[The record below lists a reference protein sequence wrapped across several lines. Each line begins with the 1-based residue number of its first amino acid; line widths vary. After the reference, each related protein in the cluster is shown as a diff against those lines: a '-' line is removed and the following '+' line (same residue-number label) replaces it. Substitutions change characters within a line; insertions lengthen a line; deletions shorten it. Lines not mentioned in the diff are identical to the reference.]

1 MSISFSIVLKTK
13 CFSSS
18 PKGAPHDWCR
28 RASVNE
34 NIWNSKPGQARR
46 SNTVPEC
53 VYWLQRVAH
62 LGCRLLAS
70 ILFITQHG
78 KVVVFICDLWS
89 FEPMSAH
96 LRCTLASSCCW
107 FAWTL
112 WIPGVDSLKLL
123 ALIDCTS
130 QSHFPLLPASDSF
143 DMATSAPL
151 LGAEKKGGHSKA
163 SIFYGA
169 DEYLED
175 VPYRAQWSFVNLNM
189 FDEAAKLGH
198 SPSSPW
204 IVLGFEKLFV
214 LQSFSARFVH
224 GVCSRDCLYI
234 GTKQTRT
241 FFLRTGTPRPMQ
253 YKSL

>member
-1 MSISFSIVLKTK
+1 MFKNQDPRNCQFQFLLYWKP

-18 PKGAPHDWCR
+18 PKGAPHGWCR
-28 RASVNE
+28 RASVKE
-34 NIWNSKPGQARR
+34 ISREYLKFKAWTSATFQQCAW
-46 SNTVPEC
+46 V
-53 VYWLQRVAH
+53 
-62 LGCRLLAS
+62 RLLIAARGTLGLPPSS
-70 ILFITQHG
+70 IHFVHYPTGRCIN
-78 KVVVFICDLWS
+78 LWS
-89 FEPMSAH
+89 FEPTSAH

-175 VPYRAQWSFVNLNM
+175 VPCRAHWCFVNLDM

-198 SPSSPW
+198 SPSIIALNSLRFRE
-204 IVLGFEKLFV
+204 IVCERSLWEL
-214 LQSFSARFVH
+214 RF
-224 GVCSRDCLYI
+224 CC
-234 GTKQTRT
+234 
-241 FFLRTGTPRPMQ
+241 
-253 YKSL
+253 